1 MKEQILKILREHGK
15 MRRRV
20 LADHLCIW
28 TAAAELTDALSAL
41 EKSGEVRRTCHN
53 DPANMDCYF
62 EWEIS
67 KRG

>member
-1 MKEQILKILREHGK
+1 MTDQILEILREYGK

-20 LADHLCIW
+20 LADRLHVW
-28 TAAAELTDALSAL
+28 TVAAELTDALRAL
-41 EKSGEVRRTCHN
+41 EDSGEVRRIYHN
-53 DPANMDCYF
+53 DPANMDHYY

>member
-1 MKEQILKILREHGK
+1 MKEQILEILREHGK

-20 LADHLCIW
+20 LAGYLHVW
-28 TAAAELTDALSAL
+28 TAAEELTDALRAL
-41 EKSGEVRRTCHN
+41 EKSGEVWRTYHN

>member
-1 MKEQILKILREHGK
+1 MKEQILEILRKHGK

-20 LADHLCIW
+20 LADHLQVW

-41 EKSGEVRRTCHN
+41 EKSGEVRRNYHS
-53 DPANMDCYF
+53 DSANMDCYY
-62 EWEIS
+62 EWEIL